1 MAKTADRRQELRQK
15 LIDAAE
21 KAISEKGLAGLKA
34 RDLAEA
40 VGCALGAIYNVFPD
54 LDALIYEV
62 NARTLA
68 AFGRVFERL
77 EQSEPVAAASETE
90 AAIARLVRLATGYL
104 DFAARNQPRWR
115 ALFEHRMAEKRDI
128 PDWYVERQRPLFLLV
143 EEPLGALR
151 PDLAAPERERFARTM
166 FSAVHGVV
174 ILGLD
179 EKLMPLPMPALR
191 EQVKQ
196 IVAALGIGLVRSALQ
211 GQPGLTAD
219 TRRR

>member
-34 RDLAEA
+34 RDLAET
-40 VGCALGAIYNVFPD
+40 VGCALGAIYTVFPD

-77 EQSEPVAAASETE
+77 EHSEPIAAANETE
-90 AAIARLVRLATGYL
+90 AAIGRLTRLATGYL

-115 ALFEHRMAEKRDI
+115 ALFEHRLAVGHDI
-128 PDWYVERQRPLFLLV
+128 PQWYMERQRPLFSLV
-143 EEPLGALR
+143 EGPLGALR
-151 PDLAAPERERFARTM
+151 PDLDAAERERFARTM

-174 ILGLD
+174 SLGLD
-179 EKLMPLPMPALR
+179 EKLMPLPMPVLKD
-191 EQVKQ
+191 QVKQ
-196 IVAALGIGLVRSALQ
+196 IVTALGTGLAQ
-211 GQPGLTAD
+211 GA
-219 TRRR
+219 

>member
-21 KAISEKGLAGLKA
+21 EAIAAKGLAGLKA
-34 RDLAEA
+34 RDLAKE
-40 VGCALGAIYNVFPD
+40 VSCALGAIYTVFPD

-68 AFGRVFERL
+68 AFGRVFQRL
-77 EQSEPVAAASETE
+77 EQSAPVAASSETE
-90 AAIARLVRLATGYL
+90 AAIGRLVRLAIGYL

-151 PDLAAPERERFARTM
+151 PDLDAAERERFARTM

-191 EQVKQ
+191 DQVIQ
-196 IVAALGIGLVRSALQ
+196 IVAALGAGLAGQGGSAAL
-211 GQPGLTAD
+211 G
-219 TRRR
+219 